1 MLLNHSTAFTS
12 FEPVT
17 ETTQNPAK
25 KARSF
30 HPAPTITAGTMV
42 ETETGWMP
50 VERLCLGDAIYT
62 FDGGA
67 ARVAGLRQTHLNA
80 GTQLW
85 HVPGGVLNNCAD
97 MYLTQDQHVMIFDDN
112 AEDLYDTPYVLVPV
126 PALQGFRGTRQIDS
140 LPSTVAVEVTFDTEE
155 VIFANSGA
163 MLHCTAQ
170 SGQSDGFFRVLTNAE
185 ARILLALLDTDE
197 TERLHALAA

>member
-12 FEPVT
+12 FEPVS
-17 ETTQNPAK
+17 EAAEKPRQIVSAPAL
-25 KARSF
+25 
-30 HPAPTITAGTMV
+30 TAGTMV
-42 ETETGWMP
+42 ETESGWMP
-50 VERLCLGDAIYT
+50 VERLSLGDAIYT
-62 FDGGA
+62 FDGGLA
-67 ARVAGLRQTHLNA
+67 PIAGLRQARLKA

-85 HVPGGVLNNCAD
+85 HVPGGALNNCDD
-97 MYLTQDQHVMIFDDN
+97 MFLTQDQHVMIFDDN

-140 LPSTVAVEVTFDTEE
+140 LPNTIAVEVTFDTDEI
-155 VIFANSGA
+155 IFANSGA
-163 MLHCTAQ
+163 MLRCAAQ

-185 ARILLALLDTDE
+185 ARILLALLDTAE